1 MFMLHFQMICIQIKN
16 FSSVVNHY
24 YWITEITKI
33 LIYFTSFQKDQFVI
47 SNDSIVIYACLSN
60 TVIYKFFLIHP
71 N

>member
-1 MFMLHFQMICIQIKN
+1 MFMLHFQMIFIQMKH

-24 YWITEITKI
+24 WITETTKI
-33 LIYFTSFQKDQFVI
+33 CFTSFQKDQFVI

-60 TVIYKFFLIHP
+60 TVIYKKNFLIHP

>member
-16 FSSVVNHY
+16 FSSV
-24 YWITEITKI
+24 TKI

-60 TVIYKFFLIHP
+60 TVIYKKILIHP